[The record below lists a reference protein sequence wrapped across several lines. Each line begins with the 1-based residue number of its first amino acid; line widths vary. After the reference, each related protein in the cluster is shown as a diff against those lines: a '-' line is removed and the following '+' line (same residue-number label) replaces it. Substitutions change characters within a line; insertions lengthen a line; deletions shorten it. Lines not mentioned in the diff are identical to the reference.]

1 MADNDNGDLDPR
13 RNETQQDDAD
23 DGPLLSFDFDEEP
36 MPHWSE
42 PGSGEKPDGGDRP
55 DPPEIDVTTQGKS
68 RLFPQLPDDP
78 HLVDTSDT
86 GLLDAVRS
94 DTIPTVSPNTEE
106 EFSDASRLSAEEA
119 AKTSGRT
126 SETNT
131 ESGTDEFFQDEVSTD
146 ELFGE
151 SLFEDE
157 EVFDEELFDD
167 APIIG
172 GNDGDEGP
180 VFDTGP
186 IDEVG
191 IQERGND
198 RTDGVISA
206 NEGAE
211 PDNELRIENEEVE
224 LVETPVDADSLSAS
238 EASESVEEPTAELVL
253 DEETPQLTEEEVEL
267 VETPV
272 DADSLSAS
280 EASESVEEPIAELV
294 LDEETPQLT
303 EQEIEKQEIGI
314 EKDDALTLSTEQR
327 RVEEQTKPSPRVIE
341 LFDTPPSQ
349 RIMASVDEHQRGPN
363 EQRQDRE
370 GGDLTD
376 FDGPAPHWREGRQ
389 DYEES
394 TSMNEDDRVVT
405 HGSAKSDNQDGG
417 GRSSGRNLP
426 VAIAVG
432 LALAAAFFGL
442 LKVGPWAI
450 LIMVLAALGLAALE
464 FFTSAQNLGYRPA
477 TLLGLAAVVGLSLG
491 AYHRGYEA
499 YPVVF
504 ALLVVT
510 GLCWFL
516 FDVESQHATANF
528 AVTLLGFGWVGGLG
542 SFGALILAQ
551 PHGDAILIGAVIGTI
566 SYDVGGY
573 VIGST
578 TGQSKIAPRVSPN
591 KTYEGLIGGM
601 LLSIVVTTLVLNRF
615 PGIYPWSESMMNCFW
630 LGVAIALAAPIGD
643 LAQSMIKRDMG
654 VKDMG
659 TLLPGHGGVFDRFD
673 ALLFVLPTTYFVADL
688 VLS

>member
-106 EFSDASRLSAEEA
+106 EFSDSSRLSAEEA

-191 IQERGND
+191 IQERDND
-198 RTDGVISA
+198 RTDVVISA
-206 NEGAE
+206 DEGAE

-224 LVETPVDADSLSAS
+224 LVETSVDADSLSSSEAFS
-238 EASESVEEPTAELVL
+238 EASESVEEPT
-253 DEETPQLTEEEVEL
+253 
-267 VETPV
+267 
-272 DADSLSAS
+272 
-280 EASESVEEPIAELV
+280 AELV

-405 HGSAKSDNQDGG
+405 HGSVKSDNQDGG

-450 LIMVLAALGLAALE
+450 LIMVLVALGLAALE

>member
-1 MADNDNGDLDPR
+1 MADSDNGDLDPR
-13 RNETQQDDAD
+13 QNETEHDDVD
-23 DGPLLSFDFDEEP
+23 DEPLLSFDFDEEP

-42 PGSGEKPDGGDRP
+42 PGSGEKPDGGERP
-55 DPPEIDVTTQGKS
+55 DPPEIDATTLGRS

-86 GLLDAVRS
+86 GLMDAVRS
-94 DTIPTVSPNTEE
+94 DTVPTVSPGTEE
-106 EFSDASRLSAEEA
+106 ELFDTGPLSVEDSTQTIGQTSDTSHASS
-119 AKTSGRT
+119 
-126 SETNT
+126 
-131 ESGTDEFFQDEVSTD
+131 TDEFFQDEVSTD

-172 GNDGDEGP
+172 ATEGDGGP

-186 IDEVG
+186 IREVEVEERDEDRSDEAVG
-191 IQERGND
+191 VEKDAAPDKDLEIEEEAFEITDPPAEANSLS
-198 RTDGVISA
+198 RTEDS
-206 NEGAE
+206 
-211 PDNELRIENEEVE
+211 NELSE
-224 LVETPVDADSLSAS
+224 LVG
-238 EASESVEEPTAELVL
+238 EPTAELVL
-253 DEETPQLTEEEVEL
+253 DEQTPQLTQEDVEQQAVG
-267 VETPV
+267 VET
-272 DADSLSAS
+272 DGDLAS
-280 EASESVEEPIAELV
+280 SP
-294 LDEETPQLT
+294 
-303 EQEIEKQEIGI
+303 EQERLEQE
-314 EKDDALTLSTEQR
+314 
-327 RVEEQTKPSPRVIE
+327 VKPSPRVIE

-349 RIMASVDEHQRGPN
+349 RIMASADEPQSEPN
-363 EQRQDRE
+363 EQRRDRD
-370 GGDLTD
+370 GGDWKD
-376 FDGPAPHWREGRQ
+376 FGGPAPHWREGRQ
-389 DYEES
+389 DYEDS

-405 HGSAKSDNQDGG
+405 HSSTKSDNQDGA

-426 VAIAVG
+426 VAIVVG

-450 LIMVLAALGLAALE
+450 LIMVLVALGLAALE

-601 LLSIVVTTLVLNRF
+601 MLSIVVTTLVLNRF
-615 PGIYPWSESMMNCFW
+615 PGVYPWSESMMNCFW
-630 LGVAIALAAPIGD
+630 LGLAIALAAPIGD

-688 VLS
+688 VLN

>member
-253 DEETPQLTEEEVEL
+253 DEETPQLTE
-267 VETPV
+267 
-272 DADSLSAS
+272 
-280 EASESVEEPIAELV
+280 
-294 LDEETPQLT
+294 
-303 EQEIEKQEIGI
+303 QEIEKEEIGI

-551 PHGDAILIGAVIGTI
+551 PHGDAIL
-566 SYDVGGY
+566 S
-573 VIGST
+573 
-578 TGQSKIAPRVSPN
+578 
-591 KTYEGLIGGM
+591 LIH
-601 LLSIVVTTLVLNRF
+601 I
-615 PGIYPWSESMMNCFW
+615 
-630 LGVAIALAAPIGD
+630 
-643 LAQSMIKRDMG
+643 
-654 VKDMG
+654 
-659 TLLPGHGGVFDRFD
+659 
-673 ALLFVLPTTYFVADL
+673 
-688 VLS
+688 

>member
-1 MADNDNGDLDPR
+1 MADSDNGDLDPR
-13 RNETQQDDAD
+13 QNETEHDDVD
-23 DGPLLSFDFDEEP
+23 DEPLLSFDFDEEP

-42 PGSGEKPDGGDRP
+42 PGSGEKPDGGERP
-55 DPPEIDVTTQGKS
+55 DPPEIDATTLGRS

-86 GLLDAVRS
+86 GLMDAVRS
-94 DTIPTVSPNTEE
+94 DTVPTVSPGTEE
-106 EFSDASRLSAEEA
+106 ELFDTGPLSVEDSTQTIGQTSDTSHASS
-119 AKTSGRT
+119 
-126 SETNT
+126 
-131 ESGTDEFFQDEVSTD
+131 TDEFFQDEVSTD

-172 GNDGDEGP
+172 AAEGDGGP

-186 IDEVG
+186 IHEVEVEERDEDRSDEAVG
-191 IQERGND
+191 VEKDAAPDKDLEIEEEAFEIADPPAEANSLS
-198 RTDGVISA
+198 RTEDS
-206 NEGAE
+206 
-211 PDNELRIENEEVE
+211 NELSE
-224 LVETPVDADSLSAS
+224 LVG
-238 EASESVEEPTAELVL
+238 EPTAELVL
-253 DEETPQLTEEEVEL
+253 DEQTPQLTQEDVEQQAVG
-267 VETPV
+267 VET
-272 DADSLSAS
+272 DSDLAS
-280 EASESVEEPIAELV
+280 SP
-294 LDEETPQLT
+294 
-303 EQEIEKQEIGI
+303 EQERLEQE
-314 EKDDALTLSTEQR
+314 
-327 RVEEQTKPSPRVIE
+327 VKPSPRVIE

-349 RIMASVDEHQRGPN
+349 RIMASADEPQSEPN
-363 EQRQDRE
+363 EQRRDRD
-370 GGDLTD
+370 GGDWKD
-376 FDGPAPHWREGRQ
+376 FGGPAPHWREGRQ
-389 DYEES
+389 DYEDS

-405 HGSAKSDNQDGG
+405 HSSTKSDNQDGA

-426 VAIAVG
+426 VAIVVG

-450 LIMVLAALGLAALE
+450 LIMVLVALGLAALE

-601 LLSIVVTTLVLNRF
+601 MLSIVVTTLVLNRF
-615 PGIYPWSESMMNCFW
+615 PGVYPWSESMMNCFW
-630 LGVAIALAAPIGD
+630 LGLAIALAAPIGD

-688 VLS
+688 VLN

>member
-86 GLLDAVRS
+86 GLMDAVRS
-94 DTIPTVSPNTEE
+94 DTVPTVSPGTEE
-106 EFSDASRLSAEEA
+106 ELFDTGPLSVEDSTQISGQTSDANSA
-119 AKTSGRT
+119 S
-126 SETNT
+126 S
-131 ESGTDEFFQDEVSTD
+131 TDEFFQDEVSTD

-191 IQERGND
+191 IQERDND
-198 RTDGVISA
+198 RTDVVISA
-206 NEGAE
+206 DEGAE

-224 LVETPVDADSLSAS
+224 LVETSVDADSLSSSEAFS
-238 EASESVEEPTAELVL
+238 EASESVEEPT
-253 DEETPQLTEEEVEL
+253 
-267 VETPV
+267 
-272 DADSLSAS
+272 
-280 EASESVEEPIAELV
+280 AELV

-314 EKDDALTLSTEQR
+314 EKDDALTLSAEQR
-327 RVEEQTKPSPRVIE
+327 RVEEQTKLSPRVIE

-349 RIMASVDEHQRGPN
+349 RIMASVGEHQRGPN

-370 GGDLTD
+370 SGDLTD

-405 HGSAKSDNQDGG
+405 HGSVKSDNQDGA

-450 LIMVLAALGLAALE
+450 LIMVLVALGLAALE

>member
-106 EFSDASRLSAEEA
+106 EFSDSSRLSAEEA

-253 DEETPQLTEEEVEL
+253 DEETPQLTE
-267 VETPV
+267 
-272 DADSLSAS
+272 
-280 EASESVEEPIAELV
+280 
-294 LDEETPQLT
+294 
-303 EQEIEKQEIGI
+303 QEIEKQEIGI
-314 EKDDALTLSTEQR
+314 EKDDALTSSAEQR

-363 EQRQDRE
+363 EQGQDRE

-450 LIMVLAALGLAALE
+450 LIMVLVALGLAALE

>member
-1 MADNDNGDLDPR
+1 MADSDNGDLDPR
-13 RNETQQDDAD
+13 QNETEHDDVD
-23 DGPLLSFDFDEEP
+23 DEPLLSFDFDEEP

-42 PGSGEKPDGGDRP
+42 PGSGEKPDGGERP
-55 DPPEIDVTTQGKS
+55 DPPEIDATTLGRS

-86 GLLDAVRS
+86 GLMDAVRS
-94 DTIPTVSPNTEE
+94 DTVPTVSPGTEE
-106 EFSDASRLSAEEA
+106 ELFDTGPLSVEDSTQTIGQTSDTSHASS
-119 AKTSGRT
+119 
-126 SETNT
+126 
-131 ESGTDEFFQDEVSTD
+131 TDEFFQDEVSTD

-172 GNDGDEGP
+172 ATEGDGGP

-186 IDEVG
+186 IREVEVEERDEDRSDEAVG
-191 IQERGND
+191 VEKDAAPDKDLEIEEEAFEITDPPAEANSLS
-198 RTDGVISA
+198 RTADS
-206 NEGAE
+206 
-211 PDNELRIENEEVE
+211 NELSE
-224 LVETPVDADSLSAS
+224 LVG
-238 EASESVEEPTAELVL
+238 EPTAELVL
-253 DEETPQLTEEEVEL
+253 DEQTPQLTQEDVEQQAVG
-267 VETPV
+267 VET
-272 DADSLSAS
+272 DGDLAS
-280 EASESVEEPIAELV
+280 SP
-294 LDEETPQLT
+294 
-303 EQEIEKQEIGI
+303 EQERLEQE
-314 EKDDALTLSTEQR
+314 
-327 RVEEQTKPSPRVIE
+327 VKPSPRVIE

-349 RIMASVDEHQRGPN
+349 RIMASADEPQSEPN
-363 EQRQDRE
+363 EQRRDRD
-370 GGDLTD
+370 GGDWKD
-376 FDGPAPHWREGRQ
+376 FGGPAPHWREGRQ
-389 DYEES
+389 DYEDS

-405 HGSAKSDNQDGG
+405 HSSTKSDNQDGA

-426 VAIAVG
+426 VAIVVG

-450 LIMVLAALGLAALE
+450 LIMVLVALGLAALE

-601 LLSIVVTTLVLNRF
+601 MLSIVVTTLVLNRF
-615 PGIYPWSESMMNCFW
+615 PGVYPWSESMMNCFW
-630 LGVAIALAAPIGD
+630 LGLAIALAAPIGD

-688 VLS
+688 VLN

>member
-1 MADNDNGDLDPR
+1 MADSDNGDLDPR
-13 RNETQQDDAD
+13 QNETEHDDVD
-23 DGPLLSFDFDEEP
+23 DEPLLSFDFDEEP

-42 PGSGEKPDGGDRP
+42 PGSGEKPDGGERP
-55 DPPEIDVTTQGKS
+55 DPPEIDATTLGRS

-86 GLLDAVRS
+86 GLMDAVRS
-94 DTIPTVSPNTEE
+94 DTVPTVSPGTEE
-106 EFSDASRLSAEEA
+106 ELFDTGPLSVEDSTQTIGQTSDTSHASS
-119 AKTSGRT
+119 
-126 SETNT
+126 
-131 ESGTDEFFQDEVSTD
+131 TDEFFQDEVSTD

-172 GNDGDEGP
+172 ATEGDGGP

-186 IDEVG
+186 IHEVEVEERDEDRSDEAVG
-191 IQERGND
+191 VEKDAAPDKDLEIEEEAFEITDPPAEANSLS
-198 RTDGVISA
+198 RTEDS
-206 NEGAE
+206 
-211 PDNELRIENEEVE
+211 NELSE
-224 LVETPVDADSLSAS
+224 LVG
-238 EASESVEEPTAELVL
+238 EPTAELVL
-253 DEETPQLTEEEVEL
+253 DEQTPQLTQEDVEQQPVG
-267 VETPV
+267 VET
-272 DADSLSAS
+272 DSDLAS
-280 EASESVEEPIAELV
+280 SP
-294 LDEETPQLT
+294 
-303 EQEIEKQEIGI
+303 EQERLEQE
-314 EKDDALTLSTEQR
+314 
-327 RVEEQTKPSPRVIE
+327 VKPSPRVIE

-349 RIMASVDEHQRGPN
+349 RIMASADEPQSEPN
-363 EQRQDRE
+363 EQRRDRD
-370 GGDLTD
+370 GGDWKD
-376 FDGPAPHWREGRQ
+376 FGGPAPHWREGRQ
-389 DYEES
+389 DYEDS

-405 HGSAKSDNQDGG
+405 HSSTKSDNQDGA

-426 VAIAVG
+426 VAIVVG

-450 LIMVLAALGLAALE
+450 LIMVLVALGLAALE

-601 LLSIVVTTLVLNRF
+601 MLSIVVTTLVLNRF
-615 PGIYPWSESMMNCFW
+615 PGVYPWSESMMNCFW
-630 LGVAIALAAPIGD
+630 LGLAIALAAPIGD

-688 VLS
+688 VLN

>member
-106 EFSDASRLSAEEA
+106 EFSDSSRLSAEEA

-191 IQERGND
+191 IQERDND
-198 RTDGVISA
+198 RTDVVISA
-206 NEGAE
+206 DEGAE

-224 LVETPVDADSLSAS
+224 LVETSVDADSLSSSEAFS
-238 EASESVEEPTAELVL
+238 EASESVEEPT
-253 DEETPQLTEEEVEL
+253 
-267 VETPV
+267 
-272 DADSLSAS
+272 
-280 EASESVEEPIAELV
+280 AELV

-314 EKDDALTLSTEQR
+314 EKDDALTLSAEQR
-327 RVEEQTKPSPRVIE
+327 RVEEQTKLSPRVIE

-370 GGDLTD
+370 SGDLTD

-405 HGSAKSDNQDGG
+405 HGSVKSDNQDGG

-450 LIMVLAALGLAALE
+450 LIMVLVALGLAALE

>member
-180 VFDTGP
+180 VLDTGP

-191 IQERGND
+191 VQERGND

-253 DEETPQLTEEEVEL
+253 DEETPQLTEEEVE
-267 VETPV
+267 
-272 DADSLSAS
+272 
-280 EASESVEEPIAELV
+280 
-294 LDEETPQLT
+294 
-303 EQEIEKQEIGI
+303 KQEIGI
-314 EKDDALTLSTEQR
+314 EKDDALTLSAEQR
-327 RVEEQTKPSPRVIE
+327 RVGEQTKPSPRVIE

>member
-106 EFSDASRLSAEEA
+106 EFSDSSRLSAEEA

-253 DEETPQLTEEEVEL
+253 DEETPQLTE
-267 VETPV
+267 
-272 DADSLSAS
+272 
-280 EASESVEEPIAELV
+280 
-294 LDEETPQLT
+294 
-303 EQEIEKQEIGI
+303 QEIEKQEIGI

-349 RIMASVDEHQRGPN
+349 RIMASVGEHQRGPN

-405 HGSAKSDNQDGG
+405 HGSAKSDIQDGG
-417 GRSSGRNLP
+417 RRPSGRNLP

>member
-1 MADNDNGDLDPR
+1 MADSDNGDLDPR
-13 RNETQQDDAD
+13 QNETEHDDAD

-42 PGSGEKPDGGDRP
+42 PGSGEKPDGGERP
-55 DPPEIDVTTQGKS
+55 DPPEIDATTLGRS

-86 GLLDAVRS
+86 GLMDAVRS
-94 DTIPTVSPNTEE
+94 DTVPTVSPGTEE
-106 EFSDASRLSAEEA
+106 ELFDTGPLSVEDSTQISGQTSDANSA
-119 AKTSGRT
+119 S
-126 SETNT
+126 S
-131 ESGTDEFFQDEVSTD
+131 TDEFFQDEVSTD

-172 GNDGDEGP
+172 AAEGDGGP

-186 IDEVG
+186 IHEVEVEERDEDRSDEAVG
-191 IQERGND
+191 VEKD
-198 RTDGVISA
+198 A
-206 NEGAE
+206 A
-211 PDNELRIENEEVE
+211 PDNDLEIEEEAFEITDPPAEANSLSRTEDSNELSE
-224 LVETPVDADSLSAS
+224 LVG
-238 EASESVEEPTAELVL
+238 EPTAELVL
-253 DEETPQLTEEEVEL
+253 DEQTPQLTQEDIEQKAVG
-267 VETPV
+267 VET
-272 DADSLSAS
+272 DSDLAS
-280 EASESVEEPIAELV
+280 SP
-294 LDEETPQLT
+294 
-303 EQEIEKQEIGI
+303 EQERLEQE
-314 EKDDALTLSTEQR
+314 
-327 RVEEQTKPSPRVIE
+327 VKPSPRVIE

-349 RIMASVDEHQRGPN
+349 RIMASADEPQSEPN
-363 EQRQDRE
+363 EQRRDRD
-370 GGDLTD
+370 GGDWKD
-376 FDGPAPHWREGRQ
+376 FGGPAPHWREGRQ
-389 DYEES
+389 DYEDS

-405 HGSAKSDNQDGG
+405 HSSTKSDNQDGA

-426 VAIAVG
+426 VAIVVG

-450 LIMVLAALGLAALE
+450 LIMVLVALGLAALE

-601 LLSIVVTTLVLNRF
+601 MLSIVVTTLVLNRF
-615 PGIYPWSESMMNCFW
+615 PGVYPWSESMMNCFW
-630 LGVAIALAAPIGD
+630 LGLAIALAAPIGD

-688 VLS
+688 VLN

>member
-106 EFSDASRLSAEEA
+106 EFSDSSRLSAEEA

-206 NEGAE
+206 DEVAE
-211 PDNELRIENEEVE
+211 PDNELKIENEEVE
-224 LVETPVDADSLSAS
+224 LVEASVDADSLSSSEAFS

-253 DEETPQLTEEEVEL
+253 DEETPQLT
-267 VETPV
+267 
-272 DADSLSAS
+272 D
-280 EASESVEEPIAELV
+280 
-294 LDEETPQLT
+294 
-303 EQEIEKQEIGI
+303 QEIEKQEIGI
-314 EKDDALTLSTEQR
+314 EKDDALTSSAEQR

-363 EQRQDRE
+363 EQGQDRE

-450 LIMVLAALGLAALE
+450 LIMVLVALGLAALE

>member
-1 MADNDNGDLDPR
+1 MADSDNGDLDPR
-13 RNETQQDDAD
+13 QNETEHDDVD
-23 DGPLLSFDFDEEP
+23 DEPLLSFDFDEEP

-42 PGSGEKPDGGDRP
+42 PGSGEKPDGGERP
-55 DPPEIDVTTQGKS
+55 DPPEIDATTLGRS

-86 GLLDAVRS
+86 GLMDAVRS
-94 DTIPTVSPNTEE
+94 DTVPTVSPGTEE
-106 EFSDASRLSAEEA
+106 ELFDTGPLSVEDSTQTIGQTSDTSHASS
-119 AKTSGRT
+119 
-126 SETNT
+126 
-131 ESGTDEFFQDEVSTD
+131 TDEFFQDEVSTD

-172 GNDGDEGP
+172 AAEGDGGP

-186 IDEVG
+186 IHEVEVEERDEDRSDEAVG
-191 IQERGND
+191 VEKDAAPDKDLEIEEEAFEIADPPAEANSLS
-198 RTDGVISA
+198 RTEDS
-206 NEGAE
+206 
-211 PDNELRIENEEVE
+211 NELSE
-224 LVETPVDADSLSAS
+224 LVG
-238 EASESVEEPTAELVL
+238 EPTAELVL
-253 DEETPQLTEEEVEL
+253 DEQTPQLTQEDVEQQAVG
-267 VETPV
+267 VET
-272 DADSLSAS
+272 DGDLAS
-280 EASESVEEPIAELV
+280 SP
-294 LDEETPQLT
+294 
-303 EQEIEKQEIGI
+303 EQERLEQE
-314 EKDDALTLSTEQR
+314 
-327 RVEEQTKPSPRVIE
+327 VKPSPRVIE

-349 RIMASVDEHQRGPN
+349 RIMASADEPQSEPN
-363 EQRQDRE
+363 EQRRDRD
-370 GGDLTD
+370 GGDWKD
-376 FDGPAPHWREGRQ
+376 FGGPAPHWREGRQ
-389 DYEES
+389 DYEDS

-405 HGSAKSDNQDGG
+405 HSSTKSDNQDGA

-426 VAIAVG
+426 VAIVVG

-450 LIMVLAALGLAALE
+450 LIMVLVALGLAALE

-601 LLSIVVTTLVLNRF
+601 MLSIVVTTLVLNRF
-615 PGIYPWSESMMNCFW
+615 PGVYPWSESMMNCFW
-630 LGVAIALAAPIGD
+630 LGLAIALAAPIGD

-688 VLS
+688 VLN

>member
-106 EFSDASRLSAEEA
+106 EFSDSSRLSAEEA

-253 DEETPQLTEEEVEL
+253 DEETPQLTE
-267 VETPV
+267 
-272 DADSLSAS
+272 
-280 EASESVEEPIAELV
+280 
-294 LDEETPQLT
+294 
-303 EQEIEKQEIGI
+303 QEIEKQEIGI

-405 HGSAKSDNQDGG
+405 HGSAKSDIQDGG
-417 GRSSGRNLP
+417 GRPSGRNLP

-566 SYDVGGY
+566 SFDVGGY

>member
-94 DTIPTVSPNTEE
+94 DTIPTVSSNTEE
-106 EFSDASRLSAEEA
+106 EFSDSSRLSAEEA

-253 DEETPQLTEEEVEL
+253 DEETPQLTE
-267 VETPV
+267 
-272 DADSLSAS
+272 
-280 EASESVEEPIAELV
+280 
-294 LDEETPQLT
+294 
-303 EQEIEKQEIGI
+303 QEIEKQEIGI
-314 EKDDALTLSTEQR
+314 EKDDALTLSAEQR

-450 LIMVLAALGLAALE
+450 LIMVLVALGLAALE

>member
-1 MADNDNGDLDPR
+1 MADSDNGDLDPR
-13 RNETQQDDAD
+13 QNETEHDDVD
-23 DGPLLSFDFDEEP
+23 DEPLLSFDFDEEP

-42 PGSGEKPDGGDRP
+42 PGSGEKPDGGERP
-55 DPPEIDVTTQGKS
+55 DPPEIDATTLGRS

-86 GLLDAVRS
+86 GLMDAVRS
-94 DTIPTVSPNTEE
+94 DTVPTVSPGTEE
-106 EFSDASRLSAEEA
+106 ELFDTGPLSVEDSTQTIGQTSDTSHASS
-119 AKTSGRT
+119 
-126 SETNT
+126 
-131 ESGTDEFFQDEVSTD
+131 TDEFFQDEVSTD

-172 GNDGDEGP
+172 AAEGDGGP

-186 IDEVG
+186 IHEVEVEERDEDRSDEAVG
-191 IQERGND
+191 VEKDAAPDKDLEIEEEAFEIADPPAEANSLS
-198 RTDGVISA
+198 RTEDS
-206 NEGAE
+206 
-211 PDNELRIENEEVE
+211 NELSE
-224 LVETPVDADSLSAS
+224 LVG
-238 EASESVEEPTAELVL
+238 EPTAELVL
-253 DEETPQLTEEEVEL
+253 DEQTPQLTQEDVEQPAVG
-267 VETPV
+267 VET
-272 DADSLSAS
+272 DSDLAS
-280 EASESVEEPIAELV
+280 SP
-294 LDEETPQLT
+294 
-303 EQEIEKQEIGI
+303 EQERLEQE
-314 EKDDALTLSTEQR
+314 
-327 RVEEQTKPSPRVIE
+327 VKPSPRVIE

-349 RIMASVDEHQRGPN
+349 RIMASADEPQSEPN
-363 EQRQDRE
+363 EQRRDRD
-370 GGDLTD
+370 GGDWKD
-376 FDGPAPHWREGRQ
+376 FGGPAPHWREGRQ
-389 DYEES
+389 DYEDS

-405 HGSAKSDNQDGG
+405 HSSTKSDNQDGA

-426 VAIAVG
+426 VAIVVG

-450 LIMVLAALGLAALE
+450 LIMVLVALGLAALE

-601 LLSIVVTTLVLNRF
+601 MLSIVVTTLVLNRF
-615 PGIYPWSESMMNCFW
+615 PGVYPWSESMMNCFW
-630 LGVAIALAAPIGD
+630 LGLAIALAAPIGD

-688 VLS
+688 VLN